1 MSSIQPQSRVPISN
15 SHNSDRAIYNASQVE
30 SVILSSE
37 YSNGIPLEVY
47 VGLTFFEGFESFP
60 GVPWTFQVN
69 LANNK
74 SDALENALSE
84 ARVALSHIKENLVAF
99 EVGNEPDLYPGAVR
113 PLDYSTADY
122 VREWTRF
129 ADAISEEVLR
139 GNSYGLDFWK
149 IFQALTFVDKGDGFS
164 T

>member
-1 MSSIQPQSRVPISN
+1 M
-15 SHNSDRAIYNASQVE
+15 
-30 SVILSSE
+30 
-37 YSNGIPLEVY
+37 EVY
-47 VGLTFFEGFESFP
+47 LGPTFFEGFESFP

-113 PLDYSTADY
+113 PLNYSTADY
-122 VREWTRF
+122 VREWTGF
-129 ADAISEEVLR
+129 ADAISKDVLH
-139 GNSYGLDFWK
+139 GNPYGLDYWR

-164 T
+164 V